1 MVSLRKYVWEGI
13 GWLGALFSLLAFSLN
28 SLNVIG
34 SQSVEYLG
42 ANIVGC
48 FFLILYA
55 VSKKA
60 HASWVLNTIFLLMA
74 VFALVR
80 VYVLHL

>member
-28 SLNVIG
+28 SFGVIS
-34 SQSVEYLG
+34 SQSVNYLG
-42 ANIVGC
+42 LNIAGC
-48 FFLILYA
+48 FCMILYA

-60 HASWVLNTIFLLMA
+60 HASWVLNAIFLLMA
-74 VFALVR
+74 VIALIR
-80 VYVLHL
+80 VYMMR

>member
-1 MVSLRKYVWEGI
+1 MVSQRKHVWEGI
-13 GWLGALFSLLAFSLN
+13 GWVGALFSLLAFSLN
-28 SLNVIG
+28 SLGAVS

-42 ANIVGC
+42 MNIVGC
-48 FFLILYA
+48 FFMILYA

-60 HASWVLNTIFLLMA
+60 HASWVLNAIFLLVA

-80 VYVLHL
+80 VYMMQL